1 MPLGWSSSQKGERM
15 NDIRIEIGMI
25 LFGVQVLLLTGF
37 LNIIEE
43 KPDII
48 TNTVYCSVM
57 MLAFLIQI
65 IGIINLCG
73 KK

>member
-1 MPLGWSSSQKGERM
+1 M

-43 KPDII
+43 KPNII